1 MSKALLCGGVFAA
14 VAALAIFLILH
25 LEHGAQNTHKEDL
38 KALFPRVNVTVKN
51 RLDEP
56 VWLMTS
62 GGDLMENVRPETK
75 TLLDAMLANGARR
88 FLYSKVQFASI
99 KISPETTVTIQSSV
113 YKDQGAVSQGFW
125 IAHGTCDDVINTFGS
140 QTCLNYQNA
149 ETQCAAATLNGSG
162 CYNLD
167 KTFGILEEF
176 SVRNTDGATF
186 MDQSGVDAVQ
196 NLNFKTT
203 MSGKQQTTC
212 SNSVKQDQTKIVLG
226 SCLGKT
232 IHAHTQNYKK
242 HSPEASHCTQAPHH
256 MCMNDRKY
264 LLELKKITREDIG
277 NIDDYMDEG
286 GFCFSTYASNSNL
299 VVNHPSRQATYYEF
313 ALSNPPCL
321 GCQCAD
327 PVKSAKHQKHKASG
341 SCEELTNPACKK
353 YVDGSEEMIKNT
365 CAVAFNDTAGN
376 SLPSDID
383 KIVHGL
389 YYTQMSTNC
398 RNTYRFAYD
407 DLDATIVC
415 QNEDVSKTDIEF
427 NVEISM

>member
-1 MSKALLCGGVFAA
+1 MSKALLCGGAFAA

-51 RLDEP
+51 SFNEP

-75 TLLDAMLANGARR
+75 TLLDAMLANGAKR
-88 FLYSKVQFASI
+88 FLYSQVQFASI
-99 KISPETTVTIQSSV
+99 KIPSEGFVTIQSSV

-125 IAHGTCDDVINTFGS
+125 IAHGSCDKVINTFGS
-140 QTCLNYQNA
+140 QTCMQYLNTNSK
-149 ETQCAAATLNGSG
+149 CAAPTLNGSG
-162 CYNLD
+162 CFNLD

-203 MSGKQQTTC
+203 MSGKQDTKC
-212 SNSVKQDQTKIVLG
+212 SNSVSQNQDSIVLG
-226 SCLGKT
+226 DCLGKT
-232 IHAHTQNYKK
+232 IDANTRNYKK
-242 HSPEASHCTQAPHH
+242 YSPEASHCTQAPHH

-264 LLELKKITREDIG
+264 LLTHGKIKSSQIG
-277 NIDDYMDEG
+277 NIANYMDEG
-286 GFCFSTYASNSNL
+286 GFCFSTYHSNSELN
-299 VVNHPSRQATYYEF
+299 VDSPSRQATYYEF

-327 PVKSAKHQKHKASG
+327 PAKSAKHQKNTASG
-341 SCEELTNPACKK
+341 KCKRLTNPLCTK
-353 YVDGSEEMIKNT
+353 YVDGNEKTIENT
-365 CAVAFNDTAGN
+365 CDRAFNDTDGD

-383 KIVHGL
+383 KITNGL
-389 YYTQMSTNC
+389 YYSQMSANC
-398 RNTYRFAYD
+398 QNTYRFAYD

-427 NVEISM
+427 NVEITM